1 MAGHL
6 IKHGP
11 LPDQI
16 LCSTAIRA
24 RQTLAPLQQVL
35 TPLPP
40 ISLEKGLYLAS
51 EDALLE
57 RLRDLPTA
65 VERVLLIG
73 HNDGIG
79 ELATGLAGRGR
90 RSALATLR
98 EKYPTGAMAALV
110 APIDRWSDLELGAA
124 ELLAFVR
131 PRDLATS

>member
-1 MAGHL
+1 M
-6 IKHGP
+6 
-11 LPDQI
+11 
-16 LCSTAIRA
+16 
-24 RQTLAPLQQVL
+24 
-35 TPLPP
+35 
-40 ISLEKGLYLAS
+40 EKGLYLAS
-51 EDALLE
+51 EDALLD
-57 RLRDLPTA
+57 RLRDLPAA
-65 VERVLLIG
+65 VERVMLIG

-79 ELATGLAGRGR
+79 ELAADLAGRGR

>member
-1 MAGHL
+1 MLNGH
-6 IKHGP
+6 K
-11 LPDQI
+11 
-16 LCSTAIRA
+16 S

-35 TPLPP
+35 APLPP

-51 EDALLE
+51 EGALLE

-98 EKYPTGAMAALV
+98 EKYPTGAMAALA
-110 APIDRWSDLELGAA
+110 APIDRWSDLELGTA

-131 PRDLATS
+131 PRDLSTS